1 MVNVIG
7 IILLV
12 IAAIGTLSS
21 TIVLVM
27 SLVAAAKWKRDL
39 AQGKWP
45 PLVVP
50 PGVSV
55 LKPVHG
61 LEPRL
66 RENLESYFKQDYP
79 RYELLFCART
89 RDDAALQIVDEL
101 VAQYPQVDVHILT
114 CGEPPA
120 ANAKVHSL
128 ATMFEV
134 AKYPI
139 MIFSDSDVYAAP
151 HYIHDVSLP
160 LNDRRVGVANC
171 LYRGVPLG
179 GVWSLLDA
187 LGMTVEMPAGAL
199 MARMLEG
206 VKFALGPTLATRRD
220 VIEKIGGL
228 RQFADYCAED
238 FEIGRLADAAG
249 YRVLLSSHV
258 IDHMAVA
265 GDFKKCFAHQVR
277 WMLST
282 RFSRP
287 KGHFGTV
294 FTFAAPFGVVGL
306 LAGFLLGKPD
316 LGLMLLLWSWANR
329 TLQSVG
335 IGYATLDDL
344 LSLQFAWLYWVRDL
358 QGFVVWCAS
367 YLGDEVIWRGQ
378 RYRLVA
384 GGKMQRVV

>member
-1 MVNVIG
+1 
-7 IILLV
+7 
-12 IAAIGTLSS
+12 
-21 TIVLVM
+21 
-27 SLVAAAKWKRDL
+27 
-39 AQGKWP
+39 
-45 PLVVP
+45 
-50 PGVSV
+50 V

-79 RYELLFCART
+79 KYELLFCART
-89 RDDAALQIVDEL
+89 RDDAALKIVDEL
-101 VAQYPQVDVHILT
+101 VARYPNVDVHIVT

-120 ANAKVHSL
+120 ANAKLHSL

-151 HYIHDVSLP
+151 NYIHDVSLP
-160 LNDRRVGVANC
+160 LNDRSVGVTTC
-171 LYRGVPLG
+171 LYRGVPQG
-179 GVWSLLDA
+179 GVWSLFDA

-199 MARMLEG
+199 IARMLEG

-220 VIEKIGGL
+220 VIEKVGGL
-228 RQFADYCAED
+228 RQFESYCAED
-238 FEIGRLADAAG
+238 FEIGKLADAAG
-249 YRVLLSSHV
+249 YRVLISSYV

-265 GDFKKCFAHQVR
+265 GDFKRTFAHQVR

-287 KGHFGTV
+287 AGHFGTI
-294 FTFAAPFGVVGL
+294 FTFAAPSGIVGL
-306 LAGFLLGKPD
+306 LAGLVLGKPD

-329 TLQSVG
+329 TLQCVG
-335 IGYATLDDL
+335 IGYAALDDL
-344 LSLQFAWLYWVRDL
+344 LSLKYAWLYWVRDL
-358 QGFVVWCAS
+358 QGFGVWCAS

-384 GGKMQRVV
+384 GGKMRRVV

>member
-1 MVNVIG
+1 MVNVLG
-7 IILLV
+7 IFLLV
-12 IAAIGTLSS
+12 IAGIGTISS
-21 TIVLVM
+21 TIVLIM
-27 SLVAAAKWKRDL
+27 SLVAAAKWKRDI
-39 AQGKWP
+39 AKENWP

-66 RENLESYFKQDYP
+66 RENLESYFRQDYP

-89 RDDAALQIVDEL
+89 RDDAALHVVDEL
-101 VAQYPQVDVHILT
+101 VAQYPQVDVNIVT

-120 ANAKVHSL
+120 ANAKLHSL
-128 ATMFEV
+128 ATMFEA

-139 MIFSDSDVYAAP
+139 MILSDSDVYAAP
-151 HYIHDVSLP
+151 NYIHDVSLP
-160 LNDRRVGVANC
+160 LNDRSVGVTNC
-171 LYRGVPLG
+171 LYRGVPQG
-179 GVWSLLDA
+179 GVWALLDA
-187 LGMTVEMPAGAL
+187 LGMTIEMPAGVL
-199 MARMLEG
+199 IARMLEG
-206 VKFALGPTLATRRD
+206 MKFALGPTLATRRD

-228 RQFADYCAED
+228 RQFEDYCAED

-249 YRVLLSSHV
+249 YRVLLSNHV
-258 IDHMAVA
+258 IEHMSS
-265 GDFKKCFAHQVR
+265 DTTLKKSFAHQVR

-287 KGHFGTV
+287 AGHAGTI
-294 FTFAAPFGVVGL
+294 FTFAAPFGIIGL
-306 LAGFLLGKPD
+306 LAGLLLGKPD

-329 TLQSVG
+329 TLQAVG

-344 LSLQFAWLYWVRDL
+344 LSLKYAWLYWFRDL

-378 RYRLVA
+378 RYRLVS
-384 GGKMQRVV
+384 GGKMQRVA